1 MRTKASPRYDLPP
14 LPHLLLSCTHAQ
26 VMRAQMR
33 MVGARAIGTALGFY
47 ALAVVLQFAP
57 IAILNV
63 LVRHLSG
70 TGYPGLTPRDLGLMT
85 AALLV
90 LPVVAAIA
98 QVKRHARLGAGRAYR
113 ARLDWA

>member
-1 MRTKASPRYDLPP
+1 M
-14 LPHLLLSCTHAQ
+14 LSCIHAQ

-33 MVGARAIGTALGFY
+33 MVGARAIGTALVFY

-98 QVKRHARLGAGRAYR
+98 QVKRYTQREVERAWQ
-113 ARLDWA
+113 AALDWT